1 MFNLGQNTGAKVT
14 LFLWL
19 TQIFYKKKCTFSLAL
34 CAKRKKCASFLERPY
49 LTLLAYS
56 KLLSR
61 AIYLP
66 RMSNSI
72 FTTVPTS
79 MSQKLVFSLV

>member
-14 LFLWL
+14 LFYGLRKYF
-19 TQIFYKKKCTFSLAL
+19 IKKCPFSLAL
-34 CAKRKKCASFLERPY
+34 CAKRKKCACFLERPY
-49 LTLLAYS
+49 LTFPAYS

-66 RMSNSI
+66 KMSNSI
-72 FTTVPTS
+72 FTTVSTS

>member
-14 LFLWL
+14 LFMAYANILL
-19 TQIFYKKKCTFSLAL
+19 KNAHLVLL
-34 CAKRKKCASFLERPY
+34 CAQTQEMCKFLERPY

>member
-14 LFLWL
+14 LFYGLRKYF
-19 TQIFYKKKCTFSLAL
+19 IKKSAHLVLL
-34 CAKRKKCASFLERPY
+34 CAQNARNVHDFLERPY

>member
-14 LFLWL
+14 LFMAYANILL
-19 TQIFYKKKCTFSLAL
+19 KKCPFSLAL
-34 CAKRKKCASFLERPY
+34 CAKRKKCAIFLERPY
-49 LTLLAYS
+49 LTFPAYS

-66 RMSNSI
+66 KMSNSI

>member
-14 LFLWL
+14 LFYGLRKYF
-19 TQIFYKKKCTFSLAL
+19 IKKCPFSLAL
-34 CAKRKKCASFLERPY
+34 CAKRKKCAFFLERPY

-72 FTTVPTS
+72 FTTVPTL

>member
-14 LFLWL
+14 LFYGLRKYF
-19 TQIFYKKKCTFSLAL
+19 IKKCTFGLAL

>member
-14 LFLWL
+14 LFYGLRKYF
-19 TQIFYKKKCTFSLAL
+19 IKKCTFSLAL
-34 CAKRKKCASFLERPY
+34 CAKRKKCACFLERPY

>member
-14 LFLWL
+14 LFYGLRKYFIKKMPIYSCFVRK
-19 TQIFYKKKCTFSLAL
+19 TQEMCN
-34 CAKRKKCASFLERPY
+34 FLERSY
-49 LTLLAYS
+49 LTFPAYS

-66 RMSNSI
+66 KMSNSI